1 MSEVYS
7 LEKVDL
13 LKLCSAAK
21 PRPTVVPERN
31 TETFK
36 GTYTRDPKYLAWV
49 DEILNTNVNQV
60 SKKCQ

>member
-1 MSEVYS
+1 MTLTTNPSCTTMRIV
-7 LEKVDL
+7 
-13 LKLCSAAK
+13 K
-21 PRPTVVPERN
+21 PRPEIQPVRN

-60 SKKCQ
+60 SEKCQ